1 MTLQPPKGGAVA
13 FESCH
18 AFSIFSADSLRK
30 NHGHMAP
37 STPSKEAFIHQFQ
50 SIVGLHRGGAGGLRI
65 ALALTN
71 RLDGLIES
79 VYRSL
84 KNPRKELIAA
94 VALGGYGRKE
104 LSFSSDVD
112 LMFLI
117 AEESEKPDASPVVG
131 DLLHDLLDFG
141 LDIGHSFRT
150 IQECLDSAES
160 DFEVWHSVLE
170 SRFICGNKRAVTE
183 LRTKL
188 QNQIGSLDPAT
199 YINDLLVAT
208 ELRHRK
214 YGHST
219 KLLEPNIK
227 NSAGGLRDLHTVLWF
242 SRGTG
247 LAKLPRSTRNSDTAL
262 TEMLRGPLLR
272 KHFGARFLSE
282 VREGF
287 DFLLRARNEMH
298 LQANALHDTLEFNLQ
313 RSVSKSLGYRDAKK
327 RTDVEQFMQEY
338 YVAARSV
345 SQLTRRL
352 MNWAH
357 DRYLARSGSKSI
369 QQLEAPYVIKDKKID
384 LDKRVHRLS
393 THQALSA
400 FLLSIEHSLPFSAT
414 LEDILTRNAVRYRP
428 LRTNEET
435 SIFRKILN
443 RPQGVGAAIRQMNGL
458 GLLSR
463 WLPEWKGLVAFFQH
477 NQYHFYTADE
487 HTLIVLSN
495 AEALAVSPSTFGE
508 IFRALPR
515 RDTLYLAALFHDIAK
530 PIKIGDH
537 EIIGVDLSRTILTR
551 LHYEDVMDDVLFL
564 VRNHLLMEQVAF
576 RRNLGDPQTILDFAS
591 KIGSARQL
599 EYLYLLTYADLSA
612 VNKNVWT
619 DWKATLLHE
628 LYRRSHEILEQNLTH
643 EEYVLA
649 EADRHRTA
657 VQEVVSEL
665 SSTLPEDQARDHLD
679 AVESPTYLATF
690 DAKEIAEHIQ
700 RIGTDETVSTI
711 FKRKD
716 DHTEVTIIAR
726 DAPFALSRCCGVF
739 SANDANILD
748 AQIFTRN
755 DGLIIDRFRVADYI
769 TKTGLHTSQC
779 EKIHREL
786 NQVFEEVIDI
796 EHLLQRHRMR
806 WKRRSRIL
814 NPNIRTDVEFEDH
827 PRYTIFDVYAPDML
841 GFLYRI
847 TSTMSMLG
855 LNISFAKIATRVD
868 GVVDSFYILDLHGKK
883 IDSPEQREYL
893 RTEILKVIDDLT
905 ESELVM
911 S

>member
-1 MTLQPPKGGAVA
+1 
-13 FESCH
+13 
-18 AFSIFSADSLRK
+18 
-30 NHGHMAP
+30 MAP
-37 STPSKEAFIHQFQ
+37 STPTKEIFLHQFQ
-50 SIVGLHRGGAGGLRI
+50 SIVGLHRDGAGGLRI

-71 RLDGLIES
+71 RLDLLIES

-84 KNPRKELIAA
+84 GNPRKDIIAA

-104 LSFSSDVD
+104 LCFSSDVD
-112 LMFLI
+112 IMFLI
-117 AEESEKPDASPVVG
+117 RDESEKPEASPIVG

-170 SRFICGNKRAVTE
+170 SRFICGNKRAVKE

-188 QNQIGSLDPAT
+188 QEQIGLLDRGT
-199 YINDLLVAT
+199 YVNDLLVAT

-247 LAKLPRSTRNSDTAL
+247 LTKLPRSTRKNDTAL
-262 TEMLRGPLLR
+262 TEMLRGSLLR
-272 KHFGARFLSE
+272 KHFGGKFLGE
-282 VREGF
+282 VRSGL

-313 RSVSKSLGYRDAKK
+313 RRVSKSLGYRDAKR

-357 DRYLARSGSKSI
+357 DRYLSDGGTRSVEH
-369 QQLEAPYVIKDKKID
+369 LEPPFVIKDKKID
-384 LDKRVHRLS
+384 LGKRVLRLS
-393 THQALSA
+393 SEQALRA
-400 FLLSIEHSLPFSAT
+400 FLLSIDRSLPFSHT
-414 LEDILTRNAVRYRP
+414 LEDILIRNAARYRP
-428 LRTNEET
+428 LRTVQET
-435 SIFRKILN
+435 SIFREILN
-443 RPQGVGAAIRQMNGL
+443 KPHGVGNAIRQMNSL

-463 WLPEWKGLVAFFQH
+463 WMPEWKGLVAFFQH

-487 HTLIVLSN
+487 HTLIVLAN
-495 AEALAVSPSTFGE
+495 AEALAASSSTFGE

-530 PIKIGDH
+530 PIRIGDH

-551 LHYEDVMDDVLFL
+551 LRYQDVMDDVLFL
-564 VRNHLLMEQVAF
+564 VRNHLLMEQIAF
-576 RRNLGDPQTILDFAS
+576 RRNLSDPQTILDFAS

-628 LYRRSHEILEQNLTH
+628 LYRRSHEILQQNLSH

-657 VQEVVSEL
+657 VQEVVREL
-665 SSTLPEDQARDHLD
+665 TSTLPEEQARDHLD
-679 AVESPTYLATF
+679 AVESPAYLATF
-690 DAKEIAEHIQ
+690 DAAEIAEHIQ

-726 DAPFALSRCCGVF
+726 DAPFALSRCCGAF

-748 AQIFTRN
+748 ARIFTRN
-755 DGLIIDRFRVADYI
+755 DGIIIDRFRVVDYI
-769 TKTGLHTSQC
+769 TKSGLNVNQC

-868 GVVDSFYILDLHGKK
+868 GVVDSFYILDLHGNK
-883 IDSPEQREYL
+883 IDSPEKREYL
-893 RTEILKVIDDLT
+893 RSEILKVIDDLT

>member
-1 MTLQPPKGGAVA
+1 
-13 FESCH
+13 
-18 AFSIFSADSLRK
+18 
-30 NHGHMAP
+30 MAP
-37 STPSKEAFIHQFQ
+37 SAPTKESFVRQFQ
-50 SIVGLHRGGAGGLRI
+50 SIVELHRGGAGGLRV

-71 RLDGLIES
+71 RLDALIES

-84 KNPRKELIAA
+84 KSPNKDLIAA

-104 LSFSSDVD
+104 LCFSSDVD
-112 LMFLI
+112 IMFLI
-117 AEESEKPDASPVVG
+117 RDESEKPDSSPIVG

-170 SRFICGNKRAVTE
+170 SRFICGNKSAVTE
-183 LRTKL
+183 LRAKL
-188 QNQIGSLDPAT
+188 QKQIGLLDGAT
-199 YINDLLVAT
+199 YVNDLLVST
-208 ELRHRK
+208 ELRDRK
-214 YGHST
+214 YGYST

-247 LAKLPRSTRNSDTAL
+247 LAKLPRSTRKNDTAL
-262 TEMLRGPLLR
+262 TEMLRGSLLR
-272 KHFGARFLSE
+272 RHFGGKFLSE
-282 VREGF
+282 VRLGL
-287 DFLLRARNEMH
+287 DFLLRSRNEMH

-313 RSVSKSLGYRDAKK
+313 RKVSKSLGYRDSKK
-327 RTDVEQFMQEY
+327 RTEVEQFMQEY
-338 YVAARSV
+338 YVAARAV

-352 MNWAH
+352 LNWAH
-357 DRYLARSGSKSI
+357 DRYLTESGAKTT
-369 QQLEAPYVIKDKKID
+369 QHLEAPYVIKDKKID
-384 LDKRVHRLS
+384 LGKRVLRLS
-393 THQALSA
+393 SEQVLRA
-400 FLLSIEHSLPFSAT
+400 FLLSIEHSVPFSHT
-414 LEDILTRNAVRYRP
+414 LEDILTRNATRYRP
-428 LRTNEET
+428 LRTKEET
-435 SIFRKILN
+435 GLFREILN
-443 RPQGVGAAIRQMNGL
+443 RPQGVGPAIRQMNNL

-487 HTLIVLSN
+487 HTLIVLST
-495 AEALAVSPSTFGE
+495 AEALAGSSSTFGE

-515 RDTLYLAALFHDIAK
+515 RDTLYLASLFHDIAK
-530 PIKIGDH
+530 PIRIGDH

-551 LHYEDVMDDVLFL
+551 LRYEDVMEDVLFL

-576 RRNLGDPQTILDFAS
+576 RRNLSDPQTILDFAS

-628 LYRRSHEILEQNLTH
+628 LYRRSHEILQQNLTQ

-665 SSTLPEDQARDHLD
+665 TSTLPEEQARDHLD
-679 AVESPTYLATF
+679 AVESPAYLATF
-690 DAKEIAEHIQ
+690 DAAEIAEHIH

-755 DGLIIDRFRVADYI
+755 DGMIIDRFRVVDFI
-769 TKTGLHTSQC
+769 TKTGLSAGQC

-796 EHLLQRHRMR
+796 EHLLQRHRMK

-814 NPNIRTDVEFEDH
+814 NPNIRTDVDFEDH
-827 PRYTIFDVYAPDML
+827 QRYTIFDVYAPDML

-868 GVVDSFYILDLHGKK
+868 GVVDSFYILDIHGDK
-883 IDSPEQREYL
+883 IDSPEKREYL

-911 S
+911 Q

>member
-1 MTLQPPKGGAVA
+1 MGVSIPTKQHLVLQL
-13 FESCH
+13 E
-18 AFSIFSADSLRK
+18 
-30 NHGHMAP
+30 
-37 STPSKEAFIHQFQ
+37 
-50 SIVGLHRGGAGGLRI
+50 SIVKLHRDGAGGLRV
-65 ALALTN
+65 ALALTK
-71 RLDGLIES
+71 RLDLLIES

-84 KNPRKELIAA
+84 KSPGKDLIAA

-112 LMFLI
+112 IMFLI
-117 AEESEKPDASPVVG
+117 RDESEKPDASPIVG
-131 DLLHDLLDFG
+131 DLLHSLLDFG
-141 LDIGHSFRT
+141 LDVGHSFRT

-170 SRFICGNKRAVTE
+170 SRFICGNKRALTE

-188 QNQIGSLDPAT
+188 QKQIRLLDHTT
-199 YINDLLVAT
+199 YVNDLLVTT

-247 LAKLPRSTRNSDTAL
+247 LAKLPRSTRKNETAL
-262 TEMLRGPLLR
+262 TEMLRGSLLR
-272 KHFGARFLSE
+272 KHFGAKFLRE
-282 VREGF
+282 VRGGL

-313 RSVSKSLGYRDAKK
+313 RKVSKSLGYRDARK
-327 RTDVEQFMQEY
+327 RTEVEQFMQEY
-338 YVAARSV
+338 YVAARAV

-357 DRYLARSGSKSI
+357 DRYLAESGSKNA
-369 QQLEAPYVIKDKKID
+369 QRLETPYVIKDKKID
-384 LDKRVHRLS
+384 LGKRILRFS
-393 THQALSA
+393 SEQALRA
-400 FLLSIEHSLPFSAT
+400 FLLSIEHSLPLSHT
-414 LEDILTRNAVRYRP
+414 LEDILTRNAERFRP
-428 LRTNEET
+428 LRTKEET
-435 SIFRKILN
+435 GLFREILN
-443 RPQGVGAAIRQMNGL
+443 KPQGVGTAIRQMNNL
-458 GLLSR
+458 GLLSH

-495 AEALAVSPSTFGE
+495 AEALAGSSSTFGE
-508 IFRALPR
+508 IFRTLAR

-530 PIKIGDH
+530 PIRIGDH

-551 LHYEDVMDDVLFL
+551 LRYEDVMDDVLFL

-576 RRNLGDPQTILDFAS
+576 RRNLSDPQTILDFAS
-591 KIGSARQL
+591 KIGTARQL
-599 EYLYLLTYADLSA
+599 DYLYLLTYADLSA

-628 LYRRSHEILEQNLTH
+628 LYRRSHEILQQNLTH

-665 SSTLPEDQARDHLD
+665 ASTLPEDQARDHLD
-679 AVESPTYLATF
+679 GVESPAYLATF
-690 DAKEIAEHIQ
+690 DAAEIAEHIH

-716 DHTEVTIIAR
+716 DHTEVTIIAG

-748 AQIFTRN
+748 ARIFTRN
-755 DGLIIDRFRVADYI
+755 DGMIIDRFRVVDYI
-769 TKTGLHTSQC
+769 TKTALNAGQC

-796 EHLLQRHRMR
+796 EQLLQRHKMK

-814 NPNIRTDVEFEDH
+814 NPNIRTDVEYEDH

-868 GVVDSFYILDLHGKK
+868 GVVDSFYVLDPHGKK
-883 IDSPEQREYL
+883 IDSPQQREYL
-893 RTEILKVIDDLT
+893 RAEILKVIEDLT

-911 S
+911 N

>member
-1 MTLQPPKGGAVA
+1 
-13 FESCH
+13 
-18 AFSIFSADSLRK
+18 
-30 NHGHMAP
+30 MAP
-37 STPSKEAFIHQFQ
+37 SAPTKEAFVQQFH
-50 SIVGLHRGGAGGLRI
+50 SIVGLHRGGAGGLRV

-71 RLDGLIES
+71 RLDLLIAS
-79 VYRSL
+79 IFRSL
-84 KNPRKELIAA
+84 KSPKRNLIAA

-104 LSFSSDVD
+104 LCFSSDVD
-112 LMFLI
+112 IMFLI
-117 AEESEKPDASPVVG
+117 TDESEKADASPIVG
-131 DLLHDLLDFG
+131 DLLHTLLDFG
-141 LDIGHSFRT
+141 LDVGHSFRT
-150 IQECLDSAES
+150 IQECLDTAES

-170 SRFICGNKRAVTE
+170 SRFICGNKRAVTQ

-188 QNQIGSLDPAT
+188 QKQVGLLDRAM
-199 YINDLLVAT
+199 YVNDLLVST

-227 NSAGGLRDLHTVLWF
+227 NSAGGLRDLHAVLWF

-247 LAKLPRSTRNSDTAL
+247 LAKLPRGTRKNDTAL
-262 TEMLRGPLLR
+262 TEMLRSLLLR
-272 KHFGARFLSE
+272 KHFGAKFLGE
-282 VREGF
+282 VRGGL

-313 RSVSKSLGYRDAKK
+313 RKVSKSLGYRDGKK
-327 RTDVEQFMQEY
+327 RTEVEQFMQEY
-338 YVAARSV
+338 YVAARAV

-352 MNWAH
+352 MDWAH
-357 DRYLARSGSKSI
+357 DRYLAESSAKSV
-369 QQLEAPYVIKDKKID
+369 QHLEAPYVVKDKKID
-384 LDKRVHRLS
+384 LGKRVLGLS
-393 THQALSA
+393 SEQALRV
-400 FLLSIEHSLPFSAT
+400 FLLSIEHALPLSHM
-414 LEDILTRNAVRYRP
+414 LEDILIRNAARCRP
-428 LRTNEET
+428 LRTKEET
-435 SIFRKILN
+435 RLFREVLN
-443 RPQGVGAAIRQMNGL
+443 QPQSVGPAIRQMNNL

-477 NQYHFYTADE
+477 NQYHYYTADE
-487 HTLIVLSN
+487 HTLIVLSH
-495 AEALAVSPSTFGE
+495 AEALAGSASTFGE
-508 IFRALPR
+508 IFRTLPR

-530 PIKIGDH
+530 PIRIGDH
-537 EIIGVDLSRTILTR
+537 EIIGVDISRTILKR
-551 LHYEDVMDDVLFL
+551 LRYEDVMDDVLFL

-576 RRNLGDPQTILDFAS
+576 RRNLSDPQTILDFAS
-591 KIGSARQL
+591 KIGSARRL
-599 EYLYLLTYADLSA
+599 DYLYLLTYADLSA

-628 LYRRSHEILEQNLTH
+628 LYRRSHEVLQQNLTH
-643 EEYVLA
+643 DEYVLA

-665 SSTLPEDQARDHLD
+665 TSTLPEEQARDHLD
-679 AVESPTYLATF
+679 AVESPAYLATF
-690 DAKEIAEHIQ
+690 DAAEIAEHIH

-716 DHTEVTIIAR
+716 DHTEVTIIAS

-748 AQIFTRN
+748 ARIFTRN
-755 DGLIIDRFRVADYI
+755 DGTIIDRFRVVDYI
-769 TKTGLHTSQC
+769 TKTGLNAGQC

-786 NQVFEEVIDI
+786 NQVFEEAIDI

-806 WKRRSRIL
+806 WKRRSRII

-868 GVVDSFYILDLHGKK
+868 GVVDSFYILDLHGNK
-883 IDSPEQREYL
+883 IDSPQQREYL
-893 RTEILKVIDDLT
+893 RAEILKVIDDLT
-905 ESELVM
+905 ESELVTN
-911 S
+911 